1 MTEREPQLR
10 IGVDLGGTKTEAVLM
25 APDSSL
31 LAVER
36 LATPHEDYAGQIAT
50 IAGLVERLEHCAGQQ
65 GLPVGIGH
73 PGALLRSTGLIQN
86 ANSTCLNGRPLQA
99 DVEAAL
105 GRPVRLAND
114 ADCLAVSEAADGAA
128 AGAACVF
135 AVILGTGVGGGL
147 VIDGKLRQGP
157 NAIAGEWGHNA
168 LPWPR
173 ADWGEVPGPLHWDGQ
188 HGVIEAYLSGPGLA
202 ADHARASG
210 QTLRGE
216 AIVAAAL
223 AGESPAL
230 QSLARYQH
238 RLARALAS
246 VINVLDPDV
255 IVLGGG
261 LSRVAALYEVVPTL
275 WSQWVFT
282 DTVQTRLVPALH
294 GDSSGVRGAAWL
306 WPAWRPEGSE
316 SAGRT

>member
-1 MTEREPQLR
+1 MSYSTDSRLR
-10 IGVDLGGTKTEAVLM
+10 IGIDLGGTKTEAVLM
-25 APDSSL
+25 AADSRV

-36 LATPHEDYAGQIAT
+36 LPTPQNDYGGQIAT
-50 IAGLVERLEHCAGQQ
+50 LLELVRRMERQAGCE

-73 PGALLRSTGLIQN
+73 PGALLPGTGLIQN
-86 ANSTCLNGRPLQA
+86 ANSLCLNDQPLQR
-99 DVEAAL
+99 DIEAAL
-105 GRPVRLAND
+105 GRPVRMAND

-128 AGAACVF
+128 AGAGCVF

-188 HGVIEAYLSGPGLA
+188 HGVIEAWLSGPGLA
-202 ADHARASG
+202 ADHLRQGGASW
-210 QTLRGE
+210 TGE
-216 AIVAAAL
+216 AIVAAAA
-223 AGESPAL
+223 AGDVAAEATLS
-230 QSLARYQH
+230 RYEH
-238 RLARALAS
+238 RLARALAG
-246 VINVLDPDV
+246 VINLLDPDV

-261 LSRVAALYEVVPTL
+261 LSRLERLYRSVPAL
-275 WSQWVFT
+275 WGQWVFSA
-282 DTVQTRLVPALH
+282 TVNTPLVAAKH

-306 WPAWRPEGSE
+306 WPA
-316 SAGRT
+316 